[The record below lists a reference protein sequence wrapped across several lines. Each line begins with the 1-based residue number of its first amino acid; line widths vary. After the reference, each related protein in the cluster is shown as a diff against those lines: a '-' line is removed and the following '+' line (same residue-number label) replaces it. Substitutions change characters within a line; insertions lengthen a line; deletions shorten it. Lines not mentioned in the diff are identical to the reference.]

1 LLRDVVDALDFLKD
15 IHHKLKRLF
24 DRAERTH
31 RFSVKKAIFKQIKR
45 DLAVHARIEEGIL
58 FPAIES
64 HEQVKHIVI
73 ESYKTHK
80 HVDLL
85 LRGIDGLVS
94 ENKPVDPELT
104 ILRETVCQANEQEE
118 KTIFPQI
125 RELLDDQ
132 NRKDI
137 GRQFEIAI
145 DG

>member
-1 LLRDVVDALDFLKD
+1 MICVLTRRSLIGTL
-15 IHHKLKRLF
+15 
-24 DRAERTH
+24 
-31 RFSVKKAIFKQIKR
+31 
-45 DLAVHARIEEGIL
+45 VHSLHSRG
-58 FPAIES
+58 PAMES

-73 ESYKTHK
+73 ESYKRHK
-80 HVDLL
+80 LVDLL

-132 NRKDI
+132 TRKDI
-137 GRQFEIAI
+137 GRQFETAI